1 MLKKLFPWLIAFL
14 IAFSPILVEA
24 KSYKSIHHHGKD
36 SLHSRET
43 VYKSYGSSHH
53 AFSHKDNTYASKK
66 SILPPKSTY
75 KIGNTK
81 YNGNERYKSSGL
93 PRVQRSEPAKREFLK
108 SKGHKRV
115 PPGYEVD
122 HIIPLS
128 KGGRDEPSNM
138 QLIPKG
144 VHKQKTASERKR

>member
-24 KSYKSIHHHGKD
+24 KSYKSIYGKG
-36 SLHSRET
+36 SLHSGRS

-53 AFSHKDNTYASKK
+53 VSSHKDNTYASKK
-66 SILPPKSTY
+66 SSLPQKSTY

-81 YNGNERYKSSGL
+81 YSGNERYKSSGL
-93 PRVQRSEPAKREFLK
+93 PKVERSELAKREFLK
-108 SKGHKRV
+108 SKGYKQV

-122 HIIPLS
+122 HVIPLS
-128 KGGRDEPSNM
+128 KGGQDEPSNM

-144 VHKQKTASERKR
+144 AHKQKTASERKR